1 MGVGGIVGVFHKQR
15 GLMLSPD
22 DFWVLSGNNPLTTC
36 VAGIKASISVP
47 GACRHLTISVGDINA
62 CRHLLGCQ
70 LPCGEDVYIFDAVRQ
85 SVCLNTSS
93 LIITVKYIVIRMS
106 TRKST

>member
-1 MGVGGIVGVFHKQR
+1 MGVFHKQR

-47 GACRHLTISVGDINA
+47 GACRHLTISVRDINA

-70 LPCGEDVYIFDAVRQ
+70 LPRGEDVYIFDAARHVELDSHRQ
-85 SVCLNTSS
+85 VNSDTYDYKE
-93 LIITVKYIVIRMS
+93 KYIGRIL
-106 TRKST
+106 TKD